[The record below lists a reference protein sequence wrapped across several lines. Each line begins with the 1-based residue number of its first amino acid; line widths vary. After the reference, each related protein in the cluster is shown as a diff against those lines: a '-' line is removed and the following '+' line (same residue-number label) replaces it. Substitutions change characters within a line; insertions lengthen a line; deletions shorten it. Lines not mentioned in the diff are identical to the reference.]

1 MLPAMTEA
9 AGSNG
14 HDRGT
19 LGTMRNAA
27 VLLELLSQG
36 PLQVPFT
43 ELSERS
49 GLSPSTAHRLLR
61 SLVLA
66 GLVQQDPRTS
76 RYSLGQHVV
85 RLSESYLARQPV
97 VRALGP
103 YLVELRTMTE
113 ATVLVGLL
121 IGGSVLYADRVDAE
135 HIGGIFRQTE
145 RIHDAFETAAGRVL
159 LGHADVAAWEQAR
172 ASSPIGV
179 AFDDKDREAWAAA
192 PWLALERTE
201 PAGAVE
207 IGVPVRDRSGRV
219 VAALS
224 ALAAAKALS
233 DDGHAERAAVLVRAA
248 RAAGQAVGDV

>member
-1 MLPAMTEA
+1 LSE
-9 AGSNG
+9 AGSANG

-27 VLLELLSQG
+27 VLLQLLSEG

-76 RYSLGQHVV
+76 RYSLGLHVV

-97 VRALGP
+97 LRALGP
-103 YLVELRTMTE
+103 YLVELRTLTG

-135 HIGGIFRQTE
+135 HAGGIFRQTE
-145 RIHDAFETAAGRVL
+145 RVHDAFETAAGRVL
-159 LGHADVAAWEQAR
+159 LAHADQAR
-172 ASSPIGV
+172 WGEARNDSPIGP
-179 AFDDKDREAWAAA
+179 AFDDKDRATWAAA
-192 PWLALERTE
+192 PWLAVERTE

-207 IGVPVRDRSGRV
+207 IAVPVRDRAGRV
-219 VAALS
+219 VAALA
-224 ALAAAKALS
+224 ALGGPKAFT
-233 DDGHAERAAVLVRAA
+233 GEVQPERAAVLVRAA
-248 RAAGQAVGDV
+248 KAAGQAVGDA

>member
-1 MLPAMTEA
+1 MLPAMNDG

-14 HDRGT
+14 QERGT

-27 VLLELLSQG
+27 VLLELLSEG

-49 GLSPSTAHRLLR
+49 GLSPSTTHRLLR

-97 VRALGP
+97 LRALGP
-103 YLVELRTMTE
+103 YLVELRTLTE

-145 RIHDAFETAAGRVL
+145 RIHDAFETAAGRIL
-159 LGHADVAAWEQAR
+159 LGHAGPAVWEEAR
-172 ASSPIGV
+172 AASSIGV
-179 AFDDKDREAWAAA
+179 AFDANDREAWTAA
-192 PWLALERTE
+192 PWLAVDRTE
-201 PAGAVE
+201 PSGAVE
-207 IGVPVRDRSGRV
+207 IAVPVRDRSGRV

-224 ALAAAKALS
+224 ALAAAKVMS
-233 DDGHAERAAVLVRAA
+233 DDVHAERAAVLVRAA
-248 RAAGQAVGDV
+248 RAAGQAGGDV

>member
-1 MLPAMTEA
+1 VSEGGG
-9 AGSNG
+9 GSNGNG

-27 VLLELLSQG
+27 VLLELLSEG
-36 PLQVPFT
+36 PLQVSFT

-76 RYSLGQHVV
+76 RYSLGLHVV

-97 VRALGP
+97 LRALGP
-103 YLVELRTMTE
+103 YLVELRTLTE

-121 IGGSVLYADRVDAE
+121 VGGSVLYADRVDAE
-135 HIGGIFRQTE
+135 DSGGIFRQTD
-145 RIHDAFETAAGRVL
+145 RVHDAFETAAGRIL
-159 LGHADVAAWEQAR
+159 LGHCDQTSWDE
-172 ASSPIGV
+172 ASAVSPTAV
-179 AFDDKDREAWAAA
+179 AFGEKDQACWAKAD
-192 PWLALERTE
+192 WLAVERTE
-201 PAGAVE
+201 PSGAVE
-207 IGVPVRDRSGRV
+207 IAVPVRDRSGRV

-224 ALAAAKALS
+224 ALAVAKALP
-233 DDGHAERAAVLVRAA
+233 DDVHAERAALLTRAA
-248 RAAGQAVGDV
+248 RAAGQAVGDA

>member
-1 MLPAMTEA
+1 MGE
-9 AGSNG
+9 GEGGG

-27 VLLELLSQG
+27 VLLKLLSEG

-49 GLSPSTAHRLLR
+49 GLSPSTTHRLLR
-61 SLVLA
+61 SLLLA

-76 RYSLGQHVV
+76 RYSLGLHVV

-97 VRALGP
+97 LRALGP

-121 IGGSVLYADRVDAE
+121 VGGTVLYADRVDAE
-135 HIGGIFRQTE
+135 QTGGIFRQPE
-145 RIHDAFETAAGRVL
+145 RCHDAFETAAGRVL
-159 LGHADVAAWEQAR
+159 LGHAAPAAWEAAR
-172 ASSPIGV
+172 AASPIGI
-179 AFDDKDREAWAAA
+179 AFDEKDQAEWEAA
-192 PWLALERTE
+192 PWLAVERTE

-207 IGVPVRDRSGRV
+207 IAVPVLDRAGRV

-224 ALAAAKALS
+224 ALAAAKVFTE
-233 DDGHAERAAVLVRAA
+233 DVQAERAAVLIRAA
-248 RAAGQAVGDV
+248 RAAGQVVGDA

>member
-1 MLPAMTEA
+1 VSE
-9 AGSNG
+9 AGSANG

-19 LGTMRNAA
+19 LGTMRNAR
-27 VLLELLSQG
+27 VLLRLLSEG

-76 RYSLGQHVV
+76 RYSLGLELV

-103 YLVELRTMTE
+103 YLVELRTLTE

-121 IGGSVLYADRVDAE
+121 VGGSVLYADRVDAE
-135 HIGGIFRQTE
+135 HVGGIFRQAE
-145 RIHDAFETAAGRVL
+145 RVHDAFETAAGRVL
-159 LGHADVAAWEQAR
+159 LANADAAAWDEAR
-172 ASSPIGV
+172 AASPVGV
-179 AFDDKDREAWAAA
+179 AFDEDDRAAWAAA
-192 PWLALERTE
+192 PWLAVERTE

-207 IGVPVRDRSGRV
+207 IAVPVRDRSGRV
-219 VAALS
+219 VATLS
-224 ALAAAKALS
+224 ALAGPKTFTEDVQS
-233 DDGHAERAAVLVRAA
+233 ERAAVLLRAA
-248 RAAGQAVGDV
+248 KAAGQAVGDV

>member
-1 MLPAMTEA
+1 
-9 AGSNG
+9 
-14 HDRGT
+14 
-19 LGTMRNAA
+19 MRNAA
-27 VLLELLSQG
+27 VLLQLLSEG

-85 RLSESYLARQPV
+85 RLSESYVARQPV

-159 LGHADVAAWEQAR
+159 LGHAEPGAWELAR

-179 AFDDKDREAWAAA
+179 AFDDKDRERWATA

-207 IGVPVRDRSGRV
+207 IAVPVRDRSGRV
-219 VAALS
+219 VAALA
-224 ALAAAKALS
+224 ALASAKAFS
-233 DDGHAERAAVLVRAA
+233 DDVHAERAAVLVRAA
-248 RAAGQAVGDV
+248 RAAGQAIGDV

>member
-1 MLPAMTEA
+1 MFTAMDEA
-9 AGSNG
+9 AGANG

-103 YLVELRTMTE
+103 YLVELRTLTE

-121 IGGSVLYADRVDAE
+121 IGGRVLYADRVDAE

-145 RIHDAFETAAGRVL
+145 RVHDAFETAAGRVL
-159 LGHADVAAWEQAR
+159 LGHAEPAAWEQAR
-172 ASSPIGV
+172 AASPIGV
-179 AFDDKDREAWAAA
+179 AFDDKDRDAWASA
-192 PWLALERTE
+192 PWLAVERTE

-207 IGVPVRDRSGRV
+207 VAVPVRDRSGRV

-224 ALAAAKALS
+224 ALAAAKAMGE
-233 DDGHAERAAVLVRAA
+233 DVHPERAAVLVRAA
-248 RAAGQAVGDV
+248 KAAGQAVGDV

>member
-1 MLPAMTEA
+1 MLPAMSEA

-103 YLVELRTMTE
+103 YLVELRTLTE

-145 RIHDAFETAAGRVL
+145 RVHDAFETAAGRVL
-159 LGHADVAAWEQAR
+159 LGHAEAAGWEQAL
-172 ASSPIGV
+172 ATSPIGV
-179 AFDDKDREAWAAA
+179 AFDDKDRQQWAAA
-192 PWLALERTE
+192 PWLAIERTE

-207 IGVPVRDRSGRV
+207 IAVPVRDRSGRV

-224 ALAAAKALS
+224 ALAAAQAFS
-233 DDGHAERAAVLVRAA
+233 EDVHAERAAVLVRAA

>member
-1 MLPAMTEA
+1 MREG
-9 AGSNG
+9 AGA

-27 VLLELLSQG
+27 VLLQLLSEG

-49 GLSPSTAHRLLR
+49 GLSPSTTHRLLR

-66 GLVQQDPRTS
+66 GLVQQDPKTS
-76 RYSLGQHVV
+76 RYSLGLHVV

-97 VRALGP
+97 LRALGP
-103 YLVELRTMTE
+103 YLVELRTLTE

-121 IGGSVLYADRVDAE
+121 VGGSVLYADRVDAE
-135 HIGGIFRQTE
+135 QAGGIFRQTE
-145 RIHDAFETAAGRVL
+145 RVHDAFETAGGRVL
-159 LGHADVAAWEQAR
+159 LGHADAAVWDSVRTA
-172 ASSPIGV
+172 SPIGI
-179 AFDDKDREAWAAA
+179 AFDEKDQDEWQAA
-192 PWLALERTE
+192 PWLAVERTE

-207 IGVPVRDRSGRV
+207 IAVPVRDRSGRV

-224 ALAAAKALS
+224 ALAGPKVFTEEVQP
-233 DDGHAERAAVLVRAA
+233 ERAAVLIRAA
-248 RAAGQAVGDV
+248 RAAGQVVGDA

>member
-1 MLPAMTEA
+1 MGQGGE
-9 AGSNG
+9 SG

-27 VLLELLSQG
+27 VLLELLSEG

-49 GLSPSTAHRLLR
+49 ELSPSTTHRLLR

-76 RYSLGQHVV
+76 RYSLGLHVV

-97 VRALGP
+97 LRALGP
-103 YLVELRTMTE
+103 YLVELRTLTE

-121 IGGSVLYADRVDAE
+121 IGGAVLYADRVDAE
-135 HIGGIFRQTE
+135 QAGGIFRQTE
-145 RIHDAFETAAGRVL
+145 RVHDAFETAAGRVL
-159 LGHADVAAWEQAR
+159 LGHADPAVWDSVRAASE
-172 ASSPIGV
+172 IGV
-179 AFDDKDREAWAAA
+179 AFDEKDRVGWGAA
-192 PWLALERTE
+192 PWLAVERTE

-207 IGVPVRDRSGRV
+207 LAVPVRDRSGRV

-224 ALAAAKALS
+224 ALAAPKVFTEEVQP
-233 DDGHAERAAVLVRAA
+233 ERAAVLIRAA
-248 RAAGQAVGDV
+248 RAAGQVVGDA

>member
-1 MLPAMTEA
+1 MSEA
-9 AGSNG
+9 PGANG

-19 LGTMRNAA
+19 LGTMRNAG
-27 VLLELLSQG
+27 VLLQLLSEG
-36 PLQVPFT
+36 PLQVSFT

-76 RYSLGQHVV
+76 RYSLGLHVV

-97 VRALGP
+97 LRALGP
-103 YLVELRTMTE
+103 YLVELRMLTE

-135 HIGGIFRQTE
+135 QAGGIFRQTE
-145 RIHDAFETAAGRVL
+145 RVHDAFETAAGRVL
-159 LGHADVAAWEQAR
+159 LAHAGQAVWDEAR
-172 ASSPIGV
+172 AGSPIGM
-179 AFDDKDREAWAAA
+179 AFDPADRQAWAVT
-192 PWLALERTE
+192 PWLAVDRTE

-207 IGVPVRDRSGRV
+207 IAVPVKDRAGNV

-224 ALAAAKALS
+224 ALAAVKTLNE
-233 DDGHAERAAVLVRAA
+233 DVHAERAGVLLRAA
-248 RAAGQAVGDV
+248 RAAGQAVGDA

>member
-1 MLPAMTEA
+1 MGE
-9 AGSNG
+9 GEGG

-27 VLLELLSQG
+27 VLLKLLSEG

-49 GLSPSTAHRLLR
+49 GLSPSTTHRLLR

-76 RYSLGQHVV
+76 RYSLGLHVV

-97 VRALGP
+97 LRALGP
-103 YLVELRTMTE
+103 YLVELRTLTE

-121 IGGSVLYADRVDAE
+121 VGGSVLYADRVDAE
-135 HIGGIFRQTE
+135 HTGGIFRQTE
-145 RIHDAFETAAGRVL
+145 RCHDAFETAAGRVL
-159 LGHADVAAWEQAR
+159 LGHASPEVWELSRAA
-172 ASSPIGV
+172 SPIGV
-179 AFDDKDREAWAAA
+179 AFDEKDQAEWEAS
-192 PWLALERTE
+192 PWLAVERTE

-207 IGVPVRDRSGRV
+207 IAVPVHDRSGRV

-224 ALAAAKALS
+224 ALAGAKVFTE
-233 DDGHAERAAVLVRAA
+233 DVQPERAAVLIRVA
-248 RAAGQAVGDV
+248 RAAGQVVGDA

>member
-1 MLPAMTEA
+1 MSEG
-9 AGSNG
+9 GSGNG

-27 VLLELLSQG
+27 VLLQLLSEG

-76 RYSLGQHVV
+76 RYSLGLHVV

-97 VRALGP
+97 LRALGP
-103 YLVELRTMTE
+103 YLVELRTLTE
-113 ATVLVGLL
+113 ATVLVGMLV
-121 IGGSVLYADRVDAE
+121 GGSVLYADRVDAE
-135 HIGGIFRQTE
+135 HAGGIFRQPE
-145 RIHDAFETAAGRVL
+145 RVHDACETAAGRIL
-159 LGHADVAAWEQAR
+159 LGHADPGSWDGAR
-172 ASSPIGV
+172 AASSSAV
-179 AFDDKDREAWAAA
+179 AFDEQDRAGWGAAD
-192 PWLALERTE
+192 WLAVERTE
-201 PAGAVE
+201 PSGAVE
-207 IGVPVRDRSGRV
+207 IAVPVRDRSGRV

-224 ALAAAKALS
+224 ALAAAKALP
-233 DDGHAERAAVLVRAA
+233 DEVHAERAAILLRAA
-248 RAAGQAVGDV
+248 RAAGQAVGDA

>member
-1 MLPAMTEA
+1 MFTAMDEA
-9 AGSNG
+9 AGANG

-103 YLVELRTMTE
+103 YLVELRTLTE

-121 IGGSVLYADRVDAE
+121 IGGRVLYADRVDAE

-145 RIHDAFETAAGRVL
+145 RVHDAFETAAGRVL
-159 LGHADVAAWEQAR
+159 LGHAEQAAWEQAR
-172 ASSPIGV
+172 AASPIGV
-179 AFDDKDREAWAAA
+179 AFDDKDRDAWASA
-192 PWLALERTE
+192 PWLAVERTE

-207 IGVPVRDRSGRV
+207 VAVPVRDRSGRV

-224 ALAAAKALS
+224 ALAAAKAMGE
-233 DDGHAERAAVLVRAA
+233 DVHPERAAVLVRAA
-248 RAAGQAVGDV
+248 KAAGQAVGDV

>member
-1 MLPAMTEA
+1 MFPAMSEA

-27 VLLELLSQG
+27 VLLQLLSEG

-61 SLVLA
+61 
-66 GLVQQDPRTS
+66 
-76 RYSLGQHVV
+76 YSLGQHVV
-85 RLSESYLARQPV
+85 RLSESYVARQPV

-159 LGHADVAAWEQAR
+159 LGHAEPGAWELAR

-179 AFDDKDREAWAAA
+179 AFDDKDRERWATA

-207 IGVPVRDRSGRV
+207 IAVPVRDRSGRV
-219 VAALS
+219 VAALA
-224 ALAAAKALS
+224 ALASAKAFS
-233 DDGHAERAAVLVRAA
+233 DDVHAERAAVLVRAA
-248 RAAGQAVGDV
+248 RAAGQAIGDV